1 VSGEET
7 AAILKHARAAGLDT
21 LDTAIAYGEAEQR
34 LGAIGVGQWQ
44 VISKLPPVP
53 DGCADVAAWVR
64 DCVRGSLQRLKV
76 AALHG
81 LLLHRSQDLLGSS
94 GAALS
99 VALAATKSAGLV
111 AKLGVSIY
119 APEELDDLASRMQL
133 DVVQAPLSIVDRRL
147 ASSGWLARLHAAGT
161 EVHVRSVF
169 LQGLLLMD
177 PGLRPARFARWQQLW
192 DQWAR
197 RAGADAG
204 AGLHQLRIIAAW
216 NRSRGRRRRQ
226 PAAVAGNHCGHDSAL
241 AGAARNSDERRPG
254 SRESVPMGRIL
265 KIVAIVQ
272 ARMGSMRFPQ
282 KVMQPVCGTPLI
294 GLLLERLSAARRVDT
309 IVLATSDDPRND
321 ALAAYVREL
330 GHSVYRGSEHDV
342 LDRYYRAAQ
351 EAGAF

>member
-1 VSGEET
+1 MGCDVGTAQESRAVSSRLVLGTVQFGQRYGVANSGGRVSGEET

-34 LGAIGVGQWQ
+34 IGVGQWQ

-192 DQWAR
+192 DQWDRWLAEQALTPVQACISFALSQPGIDR
-197 RAGADAG
+197 VVVGVDS
-204 AGLHQLRIIAAW
+204 LQQLQEIIAGTTA
-216 NRSRGRRRRQ
+216 RS
-226 PAAVAGNHCGHDSAL
+226 PAPPATLMNADLDLVNPSRW
-241 AGAARNSDERRPG
+241 GAS
-254 SRESVPMGRIL
+254 
-265 KIVAIVQ
+265 
-272 ARMGSMRFPQ
+272 
-282 KVMQPVCGTPLI
+282 
-294 GLLLERLSAARRVDT
+294 
-309 IVLATSDDPRND
+309 
-321 ALAAYVREL
+321 
-330 GHSVYRGSEHDV
+330 
-342 LDRYYRAAQ
+342 
-351 EAGAF
+351 